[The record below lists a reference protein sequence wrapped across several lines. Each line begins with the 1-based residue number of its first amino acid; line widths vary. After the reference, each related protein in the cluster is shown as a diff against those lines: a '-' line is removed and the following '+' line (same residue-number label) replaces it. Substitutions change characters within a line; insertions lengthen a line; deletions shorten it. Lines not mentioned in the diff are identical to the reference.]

1 MDPSIYRA
9 LVPAVELTL
18 PLDQVL
24 QQEPGILHQFS
35 HPTFQT
41 EEYQVLEIDNYV
53 TKYHA
58 MRLHF

>member
-41 EEYQVLEIDNYV
+41 EEYQVLEID
-53 TKYHA
+53 T
-58 MRLHF
+58 R

>member
-41 EEYQVLEIDNYV
+41 EEYQVLGI
-53 TKYHA
+53 
-58 MRLHF
+58 